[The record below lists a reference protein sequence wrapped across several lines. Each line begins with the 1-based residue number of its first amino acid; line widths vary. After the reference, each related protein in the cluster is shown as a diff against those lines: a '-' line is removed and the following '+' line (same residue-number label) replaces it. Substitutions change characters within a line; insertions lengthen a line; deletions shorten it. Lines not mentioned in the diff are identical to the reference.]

1 MHTTRSLLLTLSLG
15 AFAIL
20 PLTATANTV
29 YDLATAKTA
38 ATGQNTWAVGS
49 GGSAVGGSFST
60 GSSSELVFTP
70 ATTGVSY
77 FIGKFD
83 KVTLVKPGDTLTLN
97 FTMTGAGIS
106 VASGQTFRLGLFDI
120 GSATDGS
127 KLNFGSATGYR
138 VDYASKDSTADG
150 IRIRNAEGGNLF
162 TTTTTGSPLIGTQD
176 STKFTYDSA
185 SLTSVSGTLM
195 LKLLAGNQVQ
205 VTSNFA
211 NAAGDSVVSSAVTTT
226 NVYTG
231 FNAVSFFATSGASC
245 SLSFSE
251 LSVTYTAAS
260 SIPEPSTAAAFIGG
274 AAALLLIARRFG
286 KR

>member
-1 MHTTRSLLLTLSLG
+1 
-15 AFAIL
+15 
-20 PLTATANTV
+20 
-29 YDLATAKTA
+29 
-38 ATGQNTWAVGS
+38 
-49 GGSAVGGSFST
+49 
-60 GSSSELVFTP
+60 
-70 ATTGVSY
+70 
-77 FIGKFD
+77 
-83 KVTLVKPGDTLTLN
+83 
-97 FTMTGAGIS
+97 
-106 VASGQTFRLGLFDI
+106 
-120 GSATDGS
+120 
-127 KLNFGSATGYR
+127 
-138 VDYASKDSTADG
+138 
-150 IRIRNAEGGNLF
+150 
-162 TTTTTGSPLIGTQD
+162 
-176 STKFTYDSA
+176 
-185 SLTSVSGTLM
+185 M